1 MRSFQPCDWVAFS
14 YFAYTSLLAVL
25 LPVSRA
31 ITFRTL
37 AANLAVF
44 AFLSSRP
51 LLTQPWRRATHNFL
65 MLGLMLLAYKEM
77 GWFALPHRSTAL
89 EESWVVLDRYLLN
102 TLGFRAAIESLGP
115 VIPIVLE
122 IAYTL
127 VYVIGALSLILLYA
141 YGRGFRIPEFL
152 FCLLLGTLMSYALFP
167 FFPSEPPRTVF
178 PDQDLPSYRPV
189 FRAFN
194 YWLLGNWGIHTSVFP
209 SAHVSS
215 AFAAAFGLRL
225 ILPERL
231 WVWRIIAVLA
241 ALIAISTVYGRY
253 HYLVDAIAGLIV
265 ALAAWTATRS
275 LLLKI

>member
-1 MRSFQPCDWVAFS
+1 MRSFRPCDWVAFF
-14 YFAYTSLLAVL
+14 YFAYTSLLAVV
-25 LPVSRA
+25 LPVGRA
-31 ITFRTL
+31 VTFRTL

-44 AFLSSRP
+44 AFLSLRP
-51 LLTQPWRRATHNFL
+51 RFGRPWQRTTHNFL

-77 GWFALPHRSTAL
+77 GWFALPHAGTAL
-89 EESWVVLDRYLLN
+89 EESWVVWDRYLLD

-115 VIPIVLE
+115 VIPVALE
-122 IAYTL
+122 LAYTL
-127 VYVIGALSLILLYA
+127 VYVIGTLSLILLYVH
-141 YGRGFRIPEFL
+141 GRGFRIPEFL
-152 FCLLLGTLMSYALFP
+152 FCLLLGTFVSYALFP

-178 PDQDLPSYRPV
+178 PDQDLPSYRPA

-225 ILPERL
+225 ILPERP
-231 WVWRIIAVLA
+231 WVWRTIAVLA

-253 HYLVDAIAGLIV
+253 HYLVDALAGLIV